1 LDNFGAAFKTQKA
14 LLSEAASVA
23 NRQETKMTIAL
34 DHAHDVSLFSRLLRA
49 LRIHLAAFHYFWFIE
64 GVAFA
69 EDPLAS
75 LSPRDWSDLPT
86 WHPKSEHE

>member
-1 LDNFGAAFKTQKA
+1 
-14 LLSEAASVA
+14 
-23 NRQETKMTIAL
+23 MTIAL

-49 LRIHLAAFHYFWFIE
+49 LRTHLAALHNYWFVE
-64 GVAFA
+64 GVALA

-86 WHPKSEHE
+86 WHPQDQDE